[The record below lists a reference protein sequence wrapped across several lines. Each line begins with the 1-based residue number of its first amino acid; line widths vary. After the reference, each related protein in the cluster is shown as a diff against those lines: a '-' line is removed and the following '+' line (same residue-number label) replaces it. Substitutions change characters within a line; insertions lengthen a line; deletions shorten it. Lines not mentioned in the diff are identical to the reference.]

1 MTPDPPSPVP
11 DEPLAEVG
19 REPLREAIASARD
32 ERRGGISVGTLG
44 VAAAASAAASYT
56 ASHVWGSGTVLS
68 AALTPVIVALVS
80 EFLRRPVDRVA
91 ATAQRVA
98 PIVPRTPPGAAG
110 APDRR
115 PLAPA
120 REETEV
126 GPGDWS
132 TVTYQTTPSPGWR
145 PRWRL
150 VLATGLLAFVIVVAV
165 FTVPDLLVGHSITG
179 AGGSTTFW
187 GGGAQN
193 TPPVPTPTVSTPT
206 TTQTVTVP
214 TTTVTA
220 PATVTVTTAVP
231 PASTA
236 PTTSTPT
243 TTTRRPR
250 RRRPRPARPL
260 RRRPER

>member
-19 REPLREAIASARD
+19 REPLHEAIASARQ
-32 ERRGGISVGTLG
+32 ERRGGISVGTLA

-98 PIVPRTPPGAAG
+98 PVVPRTPPGPSGPAAG
-110 APDRR
+110 APR
-115 PLAPA
+115 PPEPA
-120 REETEV
+120 RAPDTEV
-126 GPGDWS
+126 GQGDWA
-132 TVTYQTTPSPGWR
+132 TVSYEATPSPGWR

-165 FTVPDLLVGHSITG
+165 YTVPDLLVGHSITG
-179 AGGSTTFW
+179 AGGSTTFFS
-187 GGGAQN
+187 GGAQN
-193 TPPVPTPTVSTPT
+193 TPLVTTPTVSTPT
-206 TTQTVTVP
+206 TTQTVTVD
-214 TTTVTA
+214 TTTVTT
-220 PATVTVTTAVP
+220 PATVTVTTAAP
-231 PASTA
+231 PASTT

-243 TTTRRPR
+243 TTVTTTTETTSTGAAP
-250 RRRPRPARPL
+250 PAVP
-260 RRRPER
+260 

>member
-1 MTPDPPSPVP
+1 MTPDPPSPIP

-19 REPLREAIASARD
+19 REPLREAIASARH

-98 PIVPRTPPGAAG
+98 PIVPRTPSGAAG
-110 APDRR
+110 
-115 PLAPA
+115 PA
-120 REETEV
+120 EPRSPEPPRDETQV
-126 GPGDWS
+126 GQGDWA
-132 TVTYQTTPSPGWR
+132 TVSYEPPATPGWR

-165 FTVPDLLVGHSITG
+165 YTVPDLLVGHSITG
-179 AGGSTTFW
+179 AGGSTTFFS
-187 GGGAQN
+187 GGAQN
-193 TPPVPTPTVSTPT
+193 TPLVTTPTVSTPT
-206 TTQTVTVP
+206 TTQTQTVTVP

-220 PATVTVTTAVP
+220 PATVTVTTAAP
-231 PASTA
+231 PASAT
-236 PTTSTPT
+236 PTTTPT
-243 TTTRRPR
+243 TTTTTQTTATGAAP
-250 RRRPRPARPL
+250 PAVP
-260 RRRPER
+260 

>member
-1 MTPDPPSPVP
+1 MPDPPSQVP

-19 REPLREAIASARD
+19 REPLREAIASARHD
-32 ERRGGISVGTLG
+32 RRGGISVGTLG

-115 PLAPA
+115 PPAPA
-120 REETEV
+120 RDETQ
-126 GPGDWS
+126 DWS
-132 TVTYQTTPSPGWR
+132 PVTYETTPSPGWR

-165 FTVPDLLVGHSITG
+165 YTVPDLLVGHSITG
-179 AGGSTTFW
+179 AGGSTTFFS
-187 GGGAQN
+187 GGAQN
-193 TPPVPTPTVSTPT
+193 TPLVTTPTVSTPTTT

-220 PATVTVTTAVP
+220 PATVTVTTAAP
-231 PASTA
+231 PASTS

-243 TTTRRPR
+243 TTTTTQTTSTGAAP
-250 RRRPRPARPL
+250 PAVP
-260 RRRPER
+260 